1 MATTKKLVIEVDTPK
16 GGSKKF
22 EFNNPKSGL
31 TKANAETFV
40 ESLYDN
46 NTLDPNTIGTA
57 GELIDAYYLETTI
70 TQLT

>member
-22 EFNNPKSGL
+22 EFNSPKAGL
-31 TKANAETFV
+31 TKADAETFV

-46 NTLDPNTIGTA
+46 TTLDPNTVGTA
-57 GELIDAYYLETTI
+57 GELIDAYYMETTI
-70 TQLT
+70 TQLA